1 MRTPLPC
8 LILGIALLFSVSIFA
23 EPPSP
28 APTPCTAPSGK
39 IARAVRFDNKDFVDT
54 TGGLFLPVAMLA
66 GGDIVKGMNGEG
78 PMPSTIDGVSVGI
91 LTKKDATWLLF
102 YGEREK
108 VEQLAAAFEQAAK

>member
-23 EPPSP
+23 ESPSP
-28 APTPCTAPSGK
+28 APSGK
-39 IARAVRFDNKDFVDT
+39 VARAVRFDNEDLANVS
-54 TGGLFLPVAMLA
+54 GGLFLPVAMLA